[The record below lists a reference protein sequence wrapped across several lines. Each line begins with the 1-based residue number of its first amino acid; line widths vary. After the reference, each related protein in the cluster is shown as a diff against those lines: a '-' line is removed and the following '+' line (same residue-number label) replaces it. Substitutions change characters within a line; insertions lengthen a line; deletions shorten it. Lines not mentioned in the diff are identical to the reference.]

1 VGVVAGKYGK
11 EYYLKMVHEHRF
23 PQELWRELGAR
34 SLFGFLVDKEL
45 GGYGGGLPEFVE
57 ATRMLS
63 YSAATLAYVFV
74 AQNLVSRMVA
84 KNGDSE
90 QLQSL
95 LPKLM
100 VGDVRVAMGLAE
112 DAAGSDALG
121 VSTSAERVSEGYRLT
136 GRKDYVTEAA
146 HVDAII
152 IVAKTR
158 SDVRAKS
165 LSAFLVPSSHPG
177 LSFTDTHKMG
187 LDFLTLYSVGI
198 DATVDSKALLG
209 VEHEA
214 WGYLSET
221 FALDRVALAAMLN
234 GVSARLLEE
243 ACGYARMR
251 VVFGRPIG
259 ANQGVQF
266 PLARAHTELLAS
278 QALVDSVAKQQS
290 TASQSFTADSAAA
303 FYHSAHSAYEAADV
317 ALQVKGAKGYIEG
330 FEEACFRDI
339 RYYRI
344 GPLSEELS
352 LATIARRGLHLPS

>member
-1 VGVVAGKYGK
+1 MGEVAEKYDR
-11 EYYLKMVHEHRF
+11 EYYLQVVRERRF
-23 PQELWRELGAR
+23 PIELWRELGSR

-45 GGYGGGLPEFVE
+45 GGYGGGFAEFVE
-57 ATRMLS
+57 ATRLLS

-84 KNGDSE
+84 TNGGSE
-90 QLQSL
+90 KRQTL
-95 LPKLM
+95 LPKLIR
-100 VGDVRVAMGLAE
+100 GDTRVAMGLAE

-121 VSTSAERVSEGYRLT
+121 VSTTAQRVPEGYRLV
-136 GRKDYVTEAA
+136 GRKDYVTEGA

-158 SDVRAKS
+158 SDGRAKS
-165 LSAFLVPSSHPG
+165 LSAFLVPSAHPG
-177 LSFTDTHKMG
+177 LSFTETPKMG

-198 DATVDSKALLG
+198 DTTIDSEALLG

-214 WGYLSET
+214 WGFLSET

-243 ACGYARMR
+243 ACGYARVR

-266 PLARAHTELLAS
+266 PLAHAHTELLAS
-278 QALVDSVAKQQS
+278 QALIDRVARQQP
-290 TASQSFTADSAAA
+290 TAPQSFTADSAAA
-303 FYHSAHSAYEAADV
+303 FYHSVRSAYEAADV

-344 GPLSEELS
+344 GPISEELS
-352 LATIARRGLHLPS
+352 LATIARRGLNLPS